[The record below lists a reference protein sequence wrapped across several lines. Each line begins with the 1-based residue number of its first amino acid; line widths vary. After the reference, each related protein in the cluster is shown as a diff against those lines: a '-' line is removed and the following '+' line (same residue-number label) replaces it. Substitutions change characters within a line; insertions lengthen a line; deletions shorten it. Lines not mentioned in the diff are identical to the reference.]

1 MDFWGFFLFPLRSIF
16 VFFRLD
22 FFTITDFG
30 DDGSVA
36 DGGTKSVI
44 IIIDHR
50 LIVLNFRILAAFVL
64 FSLLFLFFLL
74 YSFSPLRS
82 LGVYKL

>member
-1 MDFWGFFLFPLRSIF
+1 MSNPPFFFLDFLGFFLFPLRSIF

-36 DGGTKSVI
+36 DGGSKSACKI
-44 IIIDHR
+44 
-50 LIVLNFRILAAFVL
+50 LLGLQAGMRIFLDL
-64 FSLLFLFFLL
+64 FWFFLL
-74 YSFSPLRS
+74 FFWFNFWFF
-82 LGVYKL
+82 